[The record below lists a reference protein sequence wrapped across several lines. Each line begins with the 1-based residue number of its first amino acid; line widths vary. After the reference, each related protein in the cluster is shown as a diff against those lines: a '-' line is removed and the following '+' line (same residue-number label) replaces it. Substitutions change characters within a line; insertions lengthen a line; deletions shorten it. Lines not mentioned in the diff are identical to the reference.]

1 MCCSML
7 IRGLQHKHVLNKIT
21 AQAMQIPPA
30 TRAMCMLCCISWYV
44 ACYCI
49 MLQGSWQ
56 SAADHLMGQYKHL
69 LQQQQQQ
76 QKAKE
81 SLIKDASTNRTLNDA
96 QQQEQLHQ
104 AEHIW
109 GGLQVCT
116 LLWTLI
122 AYVSSW
128 TGICQVCS
136 PGMYACVHVSYIV

>member
-1 MCCSML
+1 
-7 IRGLQHKHVLNKIT
+7 
-21 AQAMQIPPA
+21 
-30 TRAMCMLCCISWYV
+30 
-44 ACYCI
+44 

-56 SAADHLMGQYKHL
+56 LAADCLMGQYKHL

-81 SLIKDASTNRTLNDA
+81 TLIKDVSTIRTLNDA
-96 QQQEQLHQ
+96 QQQEQLHH

-122 AYVSSW
+122 AYGLPW
-128 TGICQVCS
+128 TRTCQVCS
-136 PGMYACVHVSYIV
+136 PGMYTCERASYIV

>member
-1 MCCSML
+1 
-7 IRGLQHKHVLNKIT
+7 
-21 AQAMQIPPA
+21 
-30 TRAMCMLCCISWYV
+30 
-44 ACYCI
+44 
-49 MLQGSWQ
+49 
-56 SAADHLMGQYKHL
+56 MGQYKHL

-116 LLWTLI
+116 LLGTLI

-128 TGICQVCS
+128 IGTCQACS
-136 PGMYACVHVSYIV
+136 SGLYACVHVSYNV

>member
-1 MCCSML
+1 
-7 IRGLQHKHVLNKIT
+7 
-21 AQAMQIPPA
+21 
-30 TRAMCMLCCISWYV
+30 
-44 ACYCI
+44 

-69 LQQQQQQ
+69 LQRQQQQ

-81 SLIKDASTNRTLNDA
+81 SLIKDASTSCTLNDA

-122 AYVSSW
+122 VYVYL
-128 TGICQVCS
+128 GFKHVKYAVQVRT
-136 PGMYACVHVSYIV
+136 PV